1 MTEYLSNLNILEE
14 NGYINVNNTE
24 TIVKGLYACGDIIKK
39 DLYQIV
45 TATSEGALSATK
57 AKKYLTELEK

>member
-1 MTEYLSNLNILEE
+1 MQENIETKE
-14 NGYINVNNTE
+14 TE
-24 TIVKGLYACGDIIKK
+24 TLVPGLFACGDIIKK